1 MLYTTLRTNFQIKRF
16 ILMTIGI
23 RLKES
28 RKRAKLTQQALANL
42 AGVTQARISSI
53 EMNVQ
58 STTSYVVELAQALG
72 VSPQWLKTGENR
84 GDTDQEFTPTE
95 IKILTLLRQLDP
107 EQHAREIAYLQKMVA
122 QKNIL

>member
-1 MLYTTLRTNFQIKRF
+1 
-16 ILMTIGI
+16 MTIGI
-23 RLKES
+23 RLKEA

-58 STTSYVVELAQALG
+58 STSSYVVELADALG

-84 GDTDQEFTPTE
+84 GDEDREFTPTE
-95 IKILTLLRQLDP
+95 IKILSLLRQLEP
-107 EQHAREIAYLQKMVA
+107 EQHAREIAYLQKLVSMN
-122 QKNIL
+122 NIL

>member
-1 MLYTTLRTNFQIKRF
+1 MS
-16 ILMTIGI
+16 IGI
-23 RLKES
+23 RLREARLK
-28 RKRAKLTQQALANL
+28 ANLTQVALSNL
-42 AGVTQARISSI
+42 SGVSRARISAI
-53 EMNVQ
+53 EKGVQ
-58 STTSYVVELAQALG
+58 ETSSYVIELAQGCG
-72 VSPQWLKTGENR
+72 VTPEWLKTGENR